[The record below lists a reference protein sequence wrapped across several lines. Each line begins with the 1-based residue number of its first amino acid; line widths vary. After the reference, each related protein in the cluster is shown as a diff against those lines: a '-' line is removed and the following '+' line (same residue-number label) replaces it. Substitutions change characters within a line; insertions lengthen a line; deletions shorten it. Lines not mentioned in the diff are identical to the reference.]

1 MEPDLSVKICNLQMQ
16 NPIMPASGT
25 FGYGKEMSEFIDLS
39 QLGAVVMKTTTLEP
53 RQGNPQPRIGEV
65 DAGIINSIGLQN
77 PGVEAL
83 INEKIPFLK
92 QFNVPIIASIGGRA
106 ATDYVGMA
114 RKISHLVDGLEVN
127 ISCPNTEQG
136 GIAFGQDPKIAYQ
149 VVSKVKKVSNPDTII
164 IAKLTPNITDI
175 VVIAKAVVEAG
186 ADAVSLINTVK
197 ARVKLRGKEEHWFTG
212 GLSGP
217 AIKPIALNMVYQVA
231 QANLGIPIIG
241 IGGIRTVTDVIDF
254 LECGAD
260 AVQIGTAN
268 FLNYEIMIE
277 LIDGLRKYMKQKGYN
292 NLKELKKGETN
303 ESER

>member
-25 FGYGKEMSEFIDLS
+25 FGYGKEMDEFIDLS

-53 RQGNPQPRIGEV
+53 RQGNSQPRIGEV
-65 DAGIINSIGLQN
+65 DAGMINSIGLQN
-77 PGVEAL
+77 PGVEEL
-83 INEKIPFLK
+83 INEKIPFLR
-92 QFNVPIIASIGGRA
+92 QFNVPIIASIGGR
-106 ATDYVGMA
+106 TVSDYVGMA
-114 RKISHLVDGLEVN
+114 RKVSHWVDGLEAN

-136 GIAFGQDPKIAYQ
+136 GIAFGQDPEIAYQ
-149 VVSKVKKVSNPDTII
+149 VILKVKKESNPDTII

-186 ADAVSLINTVK
+186 ADAISLINTVK
-197 ARVKLRGKEEHWFTG
+197 ARVRIRGKKEGWLTG

-268 FLNYEIMIE
+268 FVNPSIMTE
-277 LIDGLRKYMKQKGYN
+277 VIDGLKKYMVKKNYSN
-292 NLKELKKGETN
+292 ITELKKGEKN
-303 ESER
+303 GSER